1 MLVGLPNSYKLVH
14 RTSFHRKELQM
25 PLTER
30 TFPLGT
36 QTKNKKTTTTTT
48 KIPVKQRTCFNCEFC
63 KTQRNEKQLCALYKA
78 IIKTKNR
85 CNAWKQVV
93 DAVVSDNPLQGTLEL
108 YDTTPTTTVDADIS
122 PRIAEKLAERRKNHK
137 TFALELVKRYAKKP

>member
-1 MLVGLPNSYKLVH
+1 MSLI
-14 RTSFHRKELQM
+14 
-25 PLTER
+25 ER
-30 TFPLGT
+30 TLPQGT
-36 QTKNKKTTTTTT
+36 RRKIKKTTSGST

-78 IIKTKNR
+78 VIKTKNR

-93 DAVVSDNPLQGTLEL
+93 DVVVSDNPLQGTLKL
-108 YDTTPTTTVDADIS
+108 YDTTTTITTNTDIS

-137 TFALELVKRYAKKP
+137 TFALELVERYAKKP

>member
-1 MLVGLPNSYKLVH
+1 
-14 RTSFHRKELQM
+14 M
-25 PLTER
+25 PIIER
-30 TFPLGT
+30 TLPQGT
-36 QTKNKKTTTTTT
+36 RRKIKKTTTTTT

-78 IIKTKNR
+78 VIKTKNR

-93 DAVVSDNPLQGTLEL
+93 DVVVSDNLLQGTLKL
-108 YDTTPTTTVDADIS
+108 YDTTTTTNTDIS

-137 TFALELVKRYAKKP
+137 TFALELVKRYVKKP

>member
-1 MLVGLPNSYKLVH
+1 MSLIK
-14 RTSFHRKELQM
+14 
-25 PLTER
+25 R

-48 KIPVKQRTCFNCEFC
+48 KIPAKQRSCFNCEFC
-63 KTQRNEKQLCALYKA
+63 KTQRNEKQLCALF
-78 IIKTKNR
+78 KTVVKSKNR

-93 DAVVSDNPLQGTLEL
+93 VAVDIINFSQGTLEL

-137 TFALELVKRYAKKP
+137 TFGLELVKRYAKKP

>member
-1 MLVGLPNSYKLVH
+1 MSLI
-14 RTSFHRKELQM
+14 
-25 PLTER
+25 ER
-30 TFPLGT
+30 TLPQGARR
-36 QTKNKKTTTTTT
+36 KIKKTTTTTT

-78 IIKTKNR
+78 VIKTKNR

-93 DAVVSDNPLQGTLEL
+93 DVVVSDNPLQGTPKL
-108 YDTTPTTTVDADIS
+108 YDTTTTTNTDIL